1 MVFFSDMILSS
12 FLCLVCCHLYHFQYY
27 AIHQSL
33 MIDVGMIEVKAN
45 FRLKRKGGIPFKRF
59 IE

>member
-1 MVFFSDMILSS
+1 MILSS

-45 FRLKRKGGIPFKRF
+45 FRLKRKEGIPFKRF